1 MNENSIYK
9 DIAQRTG
16 GDIYI
21 GVTGPVRTGKSTF
34 IKRFMEE
41 LVLPA
46 IEDPDKEGRT
56 RDELPQ
62 SASGR
67 TVMTTEPK
75 FIPEEAVTIS
85 VGKTSLRVK
94 MIDCVGYLVSEA
106 LGQTENGEM
115 RMVHTPWADA
125 PMPFKEAAEMGTR
138 KVIREHSSIGL
149 VVTADGSF
157 GEISRESYAAAE
169 ARVLEEVKAA
179 GRPYAIILNSA
190 RPQDPGA
197 VSLALS
203 LENKYKA
210 PVALVNCQQ
219 LDGEDIRRI
228 LELILEEFPVREI
241 TFRIPLWVEPLPP
254 EHPVRAALGKATRDL
269 GDAIAKMGDIPR
281 ALETTPLPPQVKEV
295 TVVRVNAGNGK
306 AEFALHPA
314 EGLYYETVSDLLGR
328 EVKNEGAL
336 LSVLKGLAETAKA
349 YERVREALDSA
360 EETGY
365 GIVMPTVEELHLD
378 EPKIVKQ
385 SGGYGVKLHASAR
398 SIHMIKAQIETEIHP
413 VVGTELQTEELVQN
427 LLQQFSEDPERLW
440 ESNMFGKSLYSLI
453 NEGLHAKLSHMPE
466 ESRLRLAQTLER
478 IINEGSGGLICI
490 LL

>member
-219 LDGEDIRRI
+219 LDGEDIRKI

-254 EHPVRAALGKATRDL
+254 EHPVRVALGKATRDL

-295 TVVRVNAGNGK
+295 TVVQVNAGNGK